1 MPFKKR
7 GNSFNKITDR
17 INNKIN
23 EVNEK
28 VMDVNDKITNK
39 INDMNDKI
47 YEVNDKISNK
57 VYGNMPFKRNDK
69 NDNFCEICNTE
80 TQLLSK
86 IGKVKVCKTCARKL
100 KLSTWMNVEFENNEE
115 IEKKKKEILSI
126 ANEIEVPDNVKKAIS
141 TYFEKQLSDGVI
153 HMLNGDEGQIIKVY
167 EDHCEIITK
176 YISDETKKQY
186 FKMNGMSSFNFDNIL
201 SNIDAGDVIMGV
213 VGGGG
218 IAKIG
223 TKIAKNV
230 AVKTAVNATK
240 EKSQKGKRIFP
251 VIEGKRIVKYNE
263 YDIVKVRKS
272 DDDELGYMLLQNSK
286 YANDP
291 DEDILFFFY
300 PTSSRNK
307 KITMIQTMI
316 REKMAKYQNNMTKS
330 ESSKISDKL
339 VGANSSVADEILK
352 FKNLLDM
359 GVITEEEFEEKKK
372 QLLNL

>member
-1 MPFKKR
+1 
-7 GNSFNKITDR
+7 
-17 INNKIN
+17 
-23 EVNEK
+23 
-28 VMDVNDKITNK
+28 MDANDKINNK
-39 INDMNDKI
+39 INDMNNKI

-57 VYGNMPFKRNDK
+57 VYGNLPFKRNNKD
-69 NDNFCEICNTE
+69 DNFCKICNTE

-86 IGKVKVCKTCARKL
+86 IGRVQVCKTCARKL

-115 IEKKKKEILSI
+115 IEKKEILSI
-126 ANEIEVPDNVKKAIS
+126 ADEMEVSDKVKKAIS
-141 TYFEKQLSDGVI
+141 TYFKKQLNDGVI

-167 EDHCEIITK
+167 EDRCEIITK
-176 YISDETKKQY
+176 YLSDETKKKY
-186 FKMNGMSSFNFDNIL
+186 FKMNGMSSFDFDNIL
-201 SNIDAGDVIMGV
+201 SNIDADDVIMGL

-218 IAKIG
+218 IVKTG
-223 TKIAKNV
+223 TQIAKNV
-230 AVKTAVNATK
+230 AIKTAMNVTK

-251 VIEGKRIVKYNE
+251 VIKGKKIVKYNE

-272 DDDELGYMLLQNSK
+272 NDDELGYMLIQNSK

-291 DEDILFFFY
+291 DEDILFLFY

-307 KITMIQTMI
+307 KISMIQTMI
-316 REKMAKYQNNMTKS
+316 REKMNEYQNKKIRL

>member
-1 MPFKKR
+1 MPFKKKE
-7 GNSFNKITDR
+7 NPFNKITDR

-28 VMDVNDKITNK
+28 VMDANDKINNK
-39 INDMNDKI
+39 INDMNNKI

-57 VYGNMPFKRNDK
+57 VYGNSPFKRNNKD
-69 NDNFCEICNTE
+69 DNFCEICNTE

-86 IGKVKVCKTCARKL
+86 IGRVQVCKACARKL

-115 IEKKKKEILSI
+115 IEKKKKEILSV
-126 ANEIEVPDNVKKAIS
+126 ADEMEVSDKVKKAIS
-141 TYFEKQLSDGVI
+141 TYFEKQLNDGVL

-167 EDHCEIITK
+167 EDHCEIITR
-176 YISDETKKQY
+176 YLSDETKKKY
-186 FKMNGMSSFNFDNIL
+186 FKMNGMFSFDFDNIL
-201 SNIDAGDVIMGV
+201 SNIDAGDVIMGL

-218 IAKIG
+218 IVKTG

-230 AVKTAVNATK
+230 AVKTVVNATK

-272 DDDELGYMLLQNSK
+272 DDDELGYMLIQNSK
-286 YANDP
+286 YVDDP
-291 DEDILFFFY
+291 DEDILFLFY
-300 PTSSRNK
+300 PTPSRNK
-307 KITMIQTMI
+307 KISMIQTMM
-316 REKMAKYQNNMTKS
+316 REKMAEYQNNIIRL

>member
-1 MPFKKR
+1 
-7 GNSFNKITDR
+7 
-17 INNKIN
+17 
-23 EVNEK
+23 
-28 VMDVNDKITNK
+28 MD
-39 INDMNDKI
+39 
-47 YEVNDKISNK
+47 VNDKISNK
-57 VYGNMPFKRNDK
+57 VYGNLPFKRNNKD
-69 NDNFCEICNTE
+69 DNFCEICNTE

-86 IGKVKVCKTCARKL
+86 IGRVKVCKTCARKL

-126 ANEIEVPDNVKKAIS
+126 ADEIEVPDNVKKAIS
-141 TYFEKQLSDGVI
+141 TYFDKQLSDGVI
-153 HMLNGDEGQIIKVY
+153 HMLNGNEGQIIKVY

-176 YISDETKKQY
+176 YISDETKKKY
-186 FKMNGMSSFNFDNIL
+186 FKMNGMSSFDFDNIL
-201 SNIDAGDVIMGV
+201 SNIDAGDVIMGL

-218 IAKIG
+218 IVKTG

-272 DDDELGYMLLQNSK
+272 DDDELGYMLIQNSK

-291 DEDILFFFY
+291 DEDILFLFY

-307 KITMIQTMI
+307 KISMIQTMI
-316 REKMAKYQNNMTKS
+316 REKMAEYQNNITKS